1 MSELVGRLAME
12 AGIDRSVAEE
22 TIGIAGELLRSEGL
36 SEQIQILIDGIAG
49 AAASSDGR
57 FGIPMSAGLTA
68 VGTRLPRPGLGTAN
82 FQNVAH
88 ELSSFGDEDA
98 GAN

>member
-36 SEQIQILIDGIAG
+36 SEQIQILIDRIAG
-49 AAASSDGR
+49 AAASSDG
-57 FGIPMSAGLTA
+57 LTA
-68 VGTRLPRPGLGTAN
+68 AGTRLLRPGLGTAISKTLHMN
-82 FQNVAH
+82 SPASAMKPPERTRWAQ
-88 ELSSFGDEDA
+88 
-98 GAN
+98 